1 MDNIST
7 NKYCRRN
14 IILLYI
20 PIPSKK
26 IKMNI
31 LTVFLFSLTLWSNS
45 FNNST
50 DMAKKVFPPSELII
64 NEDGSAFH
72 LHLRPE
78 QLADRVILVGDPG
91 RVATVAAHFDEQECE
106 VSSREFHSITGMY
119 QGKRI
124 TVLSTG
130 IGCDNIDIV
139 MTELDALANIDFTT
153 RTEKDEHRTLT
164 IVRIGTCGGLQP
176 FTPTGSFIASVKSI
190 GFDGLLNYYAGRNDV
205 CDLQLEEAFKQHMD
219 WSPLKGSPYVAIAD
233 PELIERIAQD
243 DMVRGYTI
251 ACGGFYGPQGRQIRL
266 QIQDPDQN
274 KKVEAFEYDGMKIC
288 NFEMESSALAGLSS
302 LLGHHAMTC
311 CMVIANRYTT
321 EMNTNYKNTIDTLI
335 EKVISRI

>member
-1 MDNIST
+1 
-7 NKYCRRN
+7 
-14 IILLYI
+14 
-20 PIPSKK
+20 
-26 IKMNI
+26 
-31 LTVFLFSLTLWSNS
+31 
-45 FNNST
+45 
-50 DMAKKVFPPSELII
+50 MAKKFFPPSELII

-91 RVATVAAHFDEQECE
+91 RVSTVAAHFSERECE
-106 VSSREFHSITGMY
+106 VSSREFHSITGTY

-139 MTELDALANIDFTT
+139 LTELDSLANIDFNT

-190 GFDGLLNYYAGRNDV
+190 GFDGLLNYYAGRNEV
-205 CDLQLEEAFKQHMD
+205 CYLAMEEAFKQHMD
-219 WSPLKGSPYVAIAD
+219 WSPLKGSPYVAVANA
-233 PELIERIAQD
+233 ELIERIAQG

-251 ACGGFYGPQGRQIRL
+251 ACGGFYGPQGRQIR
-266 QIQDPDQN
+266 QKIQDPDQN
-274 KKVEAFEYDGMKIC
+274 KKVEAFEYEGLRIC
-288 NFEMESSALAGLSS
+288 NFEMESSAVAGLSA
-302 LLGHHAMTC
+302 LLGHRAMTC

-321 EMNTNYKNTIDTLI
+321 EMNTEYKNTIDTLI
-335 EKVISRI
+335 VKVLDRI